1 MPFVRNGQTIVAFQ
15 PVVSCVY
22 NPKSRGFDLMCKKG
36 HGGMNDFLKVY
47 AQPIVVRPEGWHYYV
62 SEVYW
67 KVLFEQIEKVGF
79 ALPKELRE
87 FYKLRKEPPWVAPF
101 KLPVVTVGGTTLR
114 PYQETAVQALHLG
127 NLILG
132 DDMGLGKTL
141 SVIHSFSLIR
151 EEGQKLVVITP
162 NDDVAGDWIKCINE
176 HFAGMFSYTLV
187 TSRDD
192 MKRLGNSNIVLIPY
206 SKVWRAGY
214 VEVLA
219 EMMPQCILVPD
230 EGHRIS
236 RVNSKQHKGCYD
248 LALRAMAVWVLSGT
262 EVSNTPDQYYG
273 MYRVV
278 RQPDYSDYKYQPEG
292 MTDKAWVSYFR
303 DTTSQNQWHT
313 PRLESLRTL
322 REGFALRRTK
332 EEVQKDLPPLTIV
345 PLECTLDPV
354 TRKIYRDL
362 EVLCQA
368 ELMRQG
374 NPEVLKEDHFWT
386 IYLRLIQICS
396 HPMLL
401 GEERVPVPNKWER
414 VEDLIGECS
423 GAQKIGIWSNFPRT
437 IEWVAE
443 KVREAYPWLV
453 VATAHGGVS
462 KEERKEIK
470 EGIQAGQVDVVV
482 ANPAIWSEG
491 VNLQAISCG
500 IYWDLKPS
508 LVQWRQSQSRF
519 HRMGQT
525 KNVTIYLPT
534 YTNTV
539 EVKILEWL
547 EQKTTLA
554 RLITGN

>member
-1 MPFVRNGQTIVAFQ
+1 MA
-15 PVVSCVY
+15 
-22 NPKSRGFDLMCKKG
+22 L
-36 HGGMNDFLKVY
+36 FLKAY
-47 AQPIVVRPEGWHYYV
+47 AQPIVVREDGWHYYV
-62 SEVYW
+62 SEIYW
-67 KVLFEQIEKVGF
+67 KTMFDQFEKIGYVPAER
-79 ALPKELRE
+79 LRE
-87 FYKLRKEPPWVAPF
+87 FYKQRKEPPWVAPY
-101 KLPVVTVGGTTLR
+101 KIPVVTLGGTTLR
-114 PYQETAVQALHLG
+114 PYQESAVTALHKG

-132 DDMGLGKTL
+132 DDMGLGKSCAT
-141 SVIHSFSLIR
+141 IHAFSLIQ
-151 EEGQKLVVITP
+151 EDNMKLVIVVP
-162 NDDVAGDWIKCINE
+162 NDDVAGDWVKCINE
-176 HFAGMFSYTLV
+176 HFAGLFTHTLV

-192 MKRLGNSNIVLIPY
+192 MKLLRDSNIVLIPY
-206 SKVWRAGY
+206 SKVWRQGY
-214 VEVLA
+214 IEPLM
-219 EMMPQCILVPD
+219 ELMPESILVPD

-236 RVNSKQHKGCYD
+236 RVNSKQHSGCYQ
-248 LALRAMAVWVLSGT
+248 LATAALAVWVLSGT
-262 EVSNTPDQYYG
+262 EVSNTPDQYFG

-278 RQPDYSDYKYQPEG
+278 RQPNFEDYKYKPEG
-292 MTDKAWVSYFR
+292 VTDKAWVSYFR

-332 EEVQKDLPPLTIV
+332 EEVQKDLPPLHII
-345 PLECTLDPV
+345 PIECTLDPV

-368 ELMRQG
+368 ELMKQG

-386 IYLRLIQICS
+386 IYLRLIQVCS

-443 KVREAYPWLV
+443 KTREAYPWLT

-491 VNLQAISCG
+491 VNLQAISAG
-500 IYWDLKPS
+500 IYWDYSPR
-508 LVQWRQSQSRF
+508 LVQWKQSQSRF

-525 KNVTIYLPT
+525 KPVTLYLPT
-534 YTNTV
+534 YRNSI
-539 EVKILEWL
+539 EERIIEWL
-547 EQKTTLA
+547 TEKGRLA
-554 RLITGN
+554 KLVTGN